1 MLEIENTDET
11 LAKVFINSDEAWEL
25 MTPQTTLIIVDTSDA
40 SRVIDAAILSKQTK
54 KL

>member
-11 LAKVFINSDEAWEL
+11 LTKVFINSDEAWEL

-40 SRVIDAAILSKQTK
+40 SRVIDAAILSKSK
-54 KL
+54 